1 VVVAAVPVG
10 LLLHLGKP
18 VAVRLAGLVA
28 LPACLFPE
36 CWCPS
41 SFLFPLQEAA
51 RAATQVRR
59 ALRL

>member
-1 VVVAAVPVG
+1 VVAVAVLGV
-10 LLLHLGKP
+10 LVLHLDKP

-41 SFLFPLQEAA
+41 NSLFPSPVAA
-51 RAATQVRR
+51 RAATQAWR